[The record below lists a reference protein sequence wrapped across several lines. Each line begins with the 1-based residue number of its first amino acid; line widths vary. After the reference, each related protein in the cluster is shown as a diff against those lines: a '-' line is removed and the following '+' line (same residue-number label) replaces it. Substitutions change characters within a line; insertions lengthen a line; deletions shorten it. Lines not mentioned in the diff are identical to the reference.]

1 MDHSVKAMN
10 SHRKVAFS
18 RLFNRHRF
26 ENSELECLFRRY
38 ILRVQHASITSAV
51 ALFVVLT
58 AAMATASF
66 IKVQAPTLPNLYHS
80 LHCGVFVILFIV
92 LCTRSIEDLYLNY
105 VCYTIIVF
113 CTSFCVVALP
123 VSFGLVYPAYKELE
137 HVEVEGVWQ
146 IVFSTFVVYS
156 MLPLRTWV
164 AISYGVLLS
173 CLHTI
178 ISVVVMDSEL
188 RLLTQWQQVAAN
200 IIILVAVNLV
210 GIFIH
215 NLTEEGQRRAF
226 LDTRDCI
233 AARLEMEDENEKL
246 ERLLLSVLP
255 QHVAIEMKADIM
267 SPVEGQFHKIY
278 IQKHENVSI
287 LFADI
292 VGFTNLS
299 SQCSAQDLVRLLNE
313 LFGRFDQL
321 ANDNR
326 CLRIKILGDCYYCVS
341 GLPEPCRDHARNA
354 VEMGLD
360 MIDAI
365 ASVVD
370 ATDVELNMRVGIHT
384 GRVLCGVLGLR
395 KWQYDVWSN
404 DVTLANNME
413 AGGEAGRVHI
423 TQSTLDYLRQQ
434 YEVEAGMGHLR
445 NQYLRENNISTYF
458 IIPPPNRRKPHM
470 FNTLNP
476 NRCNILTGGGKRK
489 PSFKMVSNMVIQLLH
504 SIKFSMEVPFS
515 NMTQQPVEMQKTLQT
530 KNKLKIS
537 ERFKLRK
544 KRHGSSHQPSNRV
557 NKFLSHAI
565 EARSVDQEKASHV
578 NSLTLCFRDSDKER
592 QYQEDPDIG
601 FPASLA
607 CSLILTLLLGG
618 LQALVLPR
626 TTILLLLFL
635 TAFIWIA
642 VILMLLLAVRLRC
655 IIWDL
660 SRSFL
665 LRLAI
670 TIFSIILIYTMAQVN
685 VFTCQRETLGSCG
698 PKPSAKISNHPGHR
712 WCPLPHY
719 ILLSCML
726 SYLAVAIFLRLPI
739 AIKSLLLGAMGIVYI
754 LLIELSH
761 APVFE
766 CWDRRAVSM
775 VPLHITAAIVAVVF
789 VLAVALH
796 GRQVEWMARLDFLWQ
811 LQARDEKLDMEALQG
826 SNRRILFNLLPSH
839 VATHFLDNQF
849 RSNMELYSQSYTR
862 VGVIF
867 ASITN
872 FHEFYTELD
881 GNNQGVECIR
891 LLNEIIAD
899 FDELLGDERFRAID
913 KIKTIGS
920 TYMAAIGLIPELR
933 IQDEGDDGGA
943 SAMTAITELA
953 EYIFGMR
960 EKLSNLNEH
969 SYNNFMLRV
978 GMNVGP
984 VVAGVIGARKP
995 QYDIWG
1001 NTVNVASRMD
1011 STGLPNHTQVTED
1024 IYEILKTSPYE
1035 FQCRGK
1041 VKVKGKG
1048 DMTTYFL
1055 TGRRAAS
1062 TMRIDDLVSQNVPYQ
1077 NCPPANQPTSPH
1089 TRRMILPRID
1099 TRSVAASPGGGR
1111 LMSRLPALSESG
1123 GGEEEQ
1129 PLLPPRT
1136 SSRIMPP
1143 PARAPILPPRQD
1155 HRTPPRSLFHERVT
1169 PPRSSRSAPPTGPAP
1184 PPPIQPLPLHPPI
1197 PAHISQRRVVEAVVR
1212 TNPKLRLPPHPGLPR
1227 HHSEESLQ
1235 SRGIYASKI
1244 HSSAD
1249 EISSMNRSDD
1259 SSSDESF
1266 SRTDFSRTDV
1276 ESPSP
1281 PSRPKNKAPWLYP
1294 SDIQIDPSSLES
1306 SPKISH
1312 AAPFPLL
1319 NHNHEPSNRQNSSN
1333 VLRLPTVGQSP
1344 SPAHHDEFKSEVES
1358 ELDFEDGLPEEEGA
1372 GEKLCSRLELP
1383 PGVTGVESCRSAMSS
1398 PMESYIGDSCGSF
1411 EFLPKESPLRKLKNS
1426 QDKDTPPRDI
1436 KREIERRAEYISH
1449 QSQKLANDSV
1459 KQNRTGLMGEPNKS
1473 DKKSS
1478 EGSTSK
1484 VLNET
1489 VESCK
1494 SGGSRRSSG
1503 SDKRSSGGRSNG
1515 SDQRRRRKNSH
1526 GSGSNSETCLSSAE
1540 KEKDPNK
1547 ALSNVEEGKKEDSNC
1562 DKTNGQDLRLVHNQ
1576 VLVNMAKDIRP
1587 PPVDGAEDMKSPK
1600 VKAKPTKSKEGGSS
1614 YGPTPNFEK
1623 EIQRILAE
1631 QELVSKRSLNFEQSS
1646 EPDKHSVDVP
1656 LASTEAPP
1664 SSPAKQPPSQ
1674 TNSMSPAKRKEE
1686 LHEKLARLN
1695 SRYVSQGEK
1704 QEKPQQDS
1712 NTSKVG
1718 LAAIQDIA
1726 AKQEAALKSE
1736 DVTPTNDLNFL
1747 RYDPT
1752 SNRMTLELDPA
1763 GSGGDKDQSQR
1774 VLPNLPLGKF
1784 PLEIP
1789 TPTQS
1794 PRVGLKRFDSF
1805 RSRGSAKGKDSE
1817 YENMESDFAEDD
1829 DDKSPIVLNKSRDS
1843 EQREIDEFEEEERR
1857 LLAED
1862 AKEEEMRRLVA
1873 AQRDLQGET
1882 SQSDWSEDEEGLR
1895 EGETTDDG
1903 GLDHLS
1909 MAANGGLTDA
1919 EGAMSDVNSMYEC
1932 GEIGGEADL
1941 DDTSLS
1947 SRASSRIFDS
1957 DQIYSAESMHGMYD
1971 SEYDNY
1977 RAGHMTSDAESDF
1990 AHEDIDSDVG
2000 AVLDELSLE
2009 NIRQIS
2015 KNITSKFGATRSEK
2029 DECDSDVV

>member
-1 MDHSVKAMN
+1 
-10 SHRKVAFS
+10 
-18 RLFNRHRF
+18 
-26 ENSELECLFRRY
+26 
-38 ILRVQHASITSAV
+38 
-51 ALFVVLT
+51 
-58 AAMATASF
+58 
-66 IKVQAPTLPNLYHS
+66 
-80 LHCGVFVILFIV
+80 
-92 LCTRSIEDLYLNY
+92 
-105 VCYTIIVF
+105 
-113 CTSFCVVALP
+113 
-123 VSFGLVYPAYKELE
+123 
-137 HVEVEGVWQ
+137 
-146 IVFSTFVVYS
+146 
-156 MLPLRTWV
+156 
-164 AISYGVLLS
+164 
-173 CLHTI
+173 
-178 ISVVVMDSEL
+178 
-188 RLLTQWQQVAAN
+188 
-200 IIILVAVNLV
+200 
-210 GIFIH
+210 
-215 NLTEEGQRRAF
+215 
-226 LDTRDCI
+226 
-233 AARLEMEDENEKL
+233 
-246 ERLLLSVLP
+246 
-255 QHVAIEMKADIM
+255 
-267 SPVEGQFHKIY
+267 
-278 IQKHENVSI
+278 
-287 LFADI
+287 
-292 VGFTNLS
+292 
-299 SQCSAQDLVRLLNE
+299 
-313 LFGRFDQL
+313 
-321 ANDNR
+321 
-326 CLRIKILGDCYYCVS
+326 
-341 GLPEPCRDHARNA
+341 
-354 VEMGLD
+354 
-360 MIDAI
+360 
-365 ASVVD
+365 
-370 ATDVELNMRVGIHT
+370 
-384 GRVLCGVLGLR
+384 
-395 KWQYDVWSN
+395 
-404 DVTLANNME
+404 
-413 AGGEAGRVHI
+413 
-423 TQSTLDYLRQQ
+423 
-434 YEVEAGMGHLR
+434 
-445 NQYLRENNISTYF
+445 
-458 IIPPPNRRKPHM
+458 
-470 FNTLNP
+470 
-476 NRCNILTGGGKRK
+476 
-489 PSFKMVSNMVIQLLH
+489 
-504 SIKFSMEVPFS
+504 
-515 NMTQQPVEMQKTLQT
+515 
-530 KNKLKIS
+530 
-537 ERFKLRK
+537 
-544 KRHGSSHQPSNRV
+544 
-557 NKFLSHAI
+557 
-565 EARSVDQEKASHV
+565 
-578 NSLTLCFRDSDKER
+578 
-592 QYQEDPDIG
+592 
-601 FPASLA
+601 
-607 CSLILTLLLGG
+607 
-618 LQALVLPR
+618 
-626 TTILLLLFL
+626 
-635 TAFIWIA
+635 
-642 VILMLLLAVRLRC
+642 
-655 IIWDL
+655 
-660 SRSFL
+660 
-665 LRLAI
+665 
-670 TIFSIILIYTMAQVN
+670 
-685 VFTCQRETLGSCG
+685 
-698 PKPSAKISNHPGHR
+698 
-712 WCPLPHY
+712 
-719 ILLSCML
+719 
-726 SYLAVAIFLRLPI
+726 
-739 AIKSLLLGAMGIVYI
+739 
-754 LLIELSH
+754 
-761 APVFE
+761 
-766 CWDRRAVSM
+766 
-775 VPLHITAAIVAVVF
+775 
-789 VLAVALH
+789 
-796 GRQVEWMARLDFLWQ
+796 MARLDFLWQ

-1062 TMRIDDLVSQNVPYQ
+1062 TMRIDDLVSQNVHVPYQ

-1089 TRRMILPRID
+1089 TRRMVLPRMD

-1123 GGEEEQ
+1123 VGEEEQ

-1197 PAHISQRRVVEAVVR
+1197 PAHIGQRRVVEAVVR

-1358 ELDFEDGLPEEEGA
+1358 ELDFEDGLQDEEGA

-1426 QDKDTPPRDI
+1426 EDKDTPPRDI

-1459 KQNRTGLMGEPNKS
+1459 KQNRTGSMGEPNKS

-1478 EGSTSK
+1478 EGSNSK

-1494 SGGSRRSSG
+1494 SGASRRSSG

-1526 GSGSNSETCLSSAE
+1526 GSGSNSETCLSGAE
-1540 KEKDPNK
+1540 KEKEPIK
-1547 ALSNVEEGKKEDSNC
+1547 SLPNVEEGKKEDSNC
-1562 DKTNGQDLRLVHNQ
+1562 DNTNGQDLRLVHNQ

-1600 VKAKPTKSKEGGSS
+1600 VKAKPTKSKDGGSS
-1614 YGPTPNFEK
+1614 YGPMPNFEK

-1631 QELVSKRSLNFEQSS
+1631 QELVSKRSMNFEQSS
-1646 EPDKHSVDVP
+1646 EPNKHSVDVP
-1656 LASTEAPP
+1656 LTSTEAPP

-1763 GSGGDKDQSQR
+1763 GSHGDKDQSQR
-1774 VLPNLPLGKF
+1774 ALPNLPLGKF

-1817 YENMESDFAEDD
+1817 YENMESDFAEDE
-1829 DDKSPIVLNKSRDS
+1829 DDKSPVVLNKSRDS

-1882 SQSDWSEDEEGLR
+1882 SQSDWSEDDEGLR

>member
-1 MDHSVKAMN
+1 
-10 SHRKVAFS
+10 
-18 RLFNRHRF
+18 
-26 ENSELECLFRRY
+26 
-38 ILRVQHASITSAV
+38 
-51 ALFVVLT
+51 
-58 AAMATASF
+58 
-66 IKVQAPTLPNLYHS
+66 
-80 LHCGVFVILFIV
+80 
-92 LCTRSIEDLYLNY
+92 
-105 VCYTIIVF
+105 
-113 CTSFCVVALP
+113 
-123 VSFGLVYPAYKELE
+123 
-137 HVEVEGVWQ
+137 
-146 IVFSTFVVYS
+146 
-156 MLPLRTWV
+156 
-164 AISYGVLLS
+164 
-173 CLHTI
+173 
-178 ISVVVMDSEL
+178 
-188 RLLTQWQQVAAN
+188 
-200 IIILVAVNLV
+200 
-210 GIFIH
+210 
-215 NLTEEGQRRAF
+215 
-226 LDTRDCI
+226 
-233 AARLEMEDENEKL
+233 
-246 ERLLLSVLP
+246 
-255 QHVAIEMKADIM
+255 
-267 SPVEGQFHKIY
+267 
-278 IQKHENVSI
+278 
-287 LFADI
+287 
-292 VGFTNLS
+292 
-299 SQCSAQDLVRLLNE
+299 
-313 LFGRFDQL
+313 
-321 ANDNR
+321 
-326 CLRIKILGDCYYCVS
+326 
-341 GLPEPCRDHARNA
+341 
-354 VEMGLD
+354 
-360 MIDAI
+360 
-365 ASVVD
+365 
-370 ATDVELNMRVGIHT
+370 
-384 GRVLCGVLGLR
+384 
-395 KWQYDVWSN
+395 
-404 DVTLANNME
+404 
-413 AGGEAGRVHI
+413 
-423 TQSTLDYLRQQ
+423 
-434 YEVEAGMGHLR
+434 
-445 NQYLRENNISTYF
+445 
-458 IIPPPNRRKPHM
+458 
-470 FNTLNP
+470 
-476 NRCNILTGGGKRK
+476 
-489 PSFKMVSNMVIQLLH
+489 
-504 SIKFSMEVPFS
+504 
-515 NMTQQPVEMQKTLQT
+515 
-530 KNKLKIS
+530 
-537 ERFKLRK
+537 
-544 KRHGSSHQPSNRV
+544 
-557 NKFLSHAI
+557 
-565 EARSVDQEKASHV
+565 
-578 NSLTLCFRDSDKER
+578 
-592 QYQEDPDIG
+592 
-601 FPASLA
+601 
-607 CSLILTLLLGG
+607 
-618 LQALVLPR
+618 
-626 TTILLLLFL
+626 
-635 TAFIWIA
+635 
-642 VILMLLLAVRLRC
+642 
-655 IIWDL
+655 
-660 SRSFL
+660 
-665 LRLAI
+665 
-670 TIFSIILIYTMAQVN
+670 
-685 VFTCQRETLGSCG
+685 
-698 PKPSAKISNHPGHR
+698 
-712 WCPLPHY
+712 
-719 ILLSCML
+719 
-726 SYLAVAIFLRLPI
+726 
-739 AIKSLLLGAMGIVYI
+739 
-754 LLIELSH
+754 
-761 APVFE
+761 
-766 CWDRRAVSM
+766 
-775 VPLHITAAIVAVVF
+775 
-789 VLAVALH
+789 
-796 GRQVEWMARLDFLWQ
+796 
-811 LQARDEKLDMEALQG
+811 
-826 SNRRILFNLLPSH
+826 
-839 VATHFLDNQF
+839 
-849 RSNMELYSQSYTR
+849 
-862 VGVIF
+862 
-867 ASITN
+867 
-872 FHEFYTELD
+872 
-881 GNNQGVECIR
+881 
-891 LLNEIIAD
+891 
-899 FDELLGDERFRAID
+899 
-913 KIKTIGS
+913 
-920 TYMAAIGLIPELR
+920 
-933 IQDEGDDGGA
+933 
-943 SAMTAITELA
+943 MTAITELA

-1862 AKEEEMRRLVA
+1862 AKSSPGLLFALPGRWTGGKREEEEMRRLVA